1 MLRSCLIAAL
11 RNLTRN
17 KLYAGIN
24 IIGLAV
30 GFAAA
35 MLIALYVRYETS
47 YDAWLPNSDRT
58 YMLIMTSTHPG
69 GEVRKYRE
77 APGDLARAMSAEQPA
92 IQSLAR
98 LMRIKMPIRH
108 GEVEAVERSFFWA
121 DPNVFAL
128 LQLPALYGDLSS
140 ALDQPDSVVI
150 TRKMARKY
158 FGKDNP
164 IGETLELN
172 RKYVLKVTAV
182 LKDFPSNTNL
192 DAEIIASG
200 RSTVSGLTYIDTHPP
215 CPTCF
220 TTNTE
225 VYLRLKPGA
234 TIDSLTNSMPA
245 FLDAHRHAEVVF
257 SEAEGTHFGFELVPL
272 RQLHTR
278 PDLAAYLKP
287 IADPAILYAISGIG
301 LLIVLAASINFIN
314 LMTAR
319 AGRRATEVGIRKV
332 AGAGR
337 RDLMT
342 QFVGE
347 SVLYVTFSA
356 ILAIALVELAL
367 PSLEA
372 FMNAQIAFDWWRQP
386 ALMLMILGL
395 IISVGL
401 SAGFYPAFV
410 MSSFRPASV
419 LKDGGLPVSG
429 AIPLRQALVVLQFA
443 ILIAL
448 TVATFVVA
456 LQTDYARKDGMRLNT
471 DQVLMLDA
479 TVSYA
484 DMPDKTTC
492 GAAFR
497 DAVTRLP
504 GVQDTACSDGWT
516 DGFQDGNFSA
526 ITEKGATV
534 EASYFSVDFRFFEL
548 YGVKAVAG
556 RLFSHEHPGDTVF
569 IDDRTQVVF
578 QAPIVINETAVK
590 AFGFPSAA
598 EAIGKSVTFDWG
610 RPQKGPSTIIGV
622 VPDIALDAIH
632 TVIAPQIYCVN
643 LKDHAVLH
651 VKLNGRD
658 IPETLDAIQRLWVKL
673 GPRTPLHLAF
683 MDEWL
688 QRYYVDVIRQ
698 SQLFTAFAGVA
709 LFIAG
714 LGLFGLS
721 AFTAERRTKEIG
733 IRKAMG
739 ANRFD
744 IMKLLLW
751 QFAKPVLWANLI
763 AWPVAWY
770 CMNRWLHGF
779 AAHVELRLW
788 IFAAAT
794 GIALAIALFT
804 VSIHAFRVA
813 TARPVRAL
821 RYE

>member
-1 MLRSCLIAAL
+1 MLV
-11 RNLTRN
+11 T
-17 KLYAGIN
+17 
-24 IIGLAV
+24 
-30 GFAAA
+30 
-35 MLIALYVRYETS
+35 TS
-47 YDAWLPNSDRT
+47 AQ
-58 YMLIMTSTHPG
+58 PG
-69 GEVRKYRE
+69 GEVKKYRG
-77 APGDLARAMSAEQPA
+77 APGDVARAMALELPA

-98 LMRIKMPIRH
+98 LARAKKPIRH
-108 GEVEAVERSFFWA
+108 GDIEGIERTFFWA
-121 DPNVFAL
+121 DPNVFEL
-128 LQLPALYGDLSS
+128 LQLPALHGDLST
-140 ALDQPDSVVI
+140 ALNQPDSVVI

-164 IGETLELN
+164 IGETLEVN
-172 RKYVLKVTAV
+172 RTIPLKVTAV
-182 LKDFPSNTNL
+182 LKDLPSNTNL
-192 DAEIIASG
+192 DTEVIASG
-200 RSTVSGLTYIDTHPP
+200 QSAASSLTYIDTHAP
-215 CPTCF
+215 CSACF
-220 TTNTE
+220 DADTE

-234 TIDSLTNSMPA
+234 TIDGLIDPMLASLGV
-245 FLDAHRHAEVVF
+245 HRHSAVAYAN
-257 SEAEGTHFGFELVPL
+257 AEGVRYGFELVPL

-287 IADPAILYAISGIG
+287 IANPTILYAMAAIG
-301 LLIVLAASINFIN
+301 FLIVVAASINFIN

-337 RDLMT
+337 RDLMS

-347 SVLYVTFSA
+347 STLYVTLSA
-356 ILAIALVELAL
+356 ILALAMAELAL

-372 FMNAQIAFDWWRQP
+372 FMNAQIEFDWWRRP
-386 ALMLMILGL
+386 ALIATIAGL
-395 IISVGL
+395 ILSVGL
-401 SAGFYPAFV
+401 LAGAYPAFV

-419 LKDGGLPVSG
+419 LKAGGLPVSG
-429 AIPLRQALVVLQFA
+429 AIPLRQVLVVLQFA

-448 TVATFVVA
+448 TIATFVVS
-456 LQTDYARKDGMRLNT
+456 LQTDYARKDGMRLDT
-471 DQVLMLDA
+471 DQVLMADSIA
-479 TVSYA
+479 SYA
-484 DMPDKTTC
+484 DMPDKTSC

-504 GVQDTACSDGWT
+504 GVLDAACSDGWT
-516 DGFQDGNFSA
+516 DGFQDSNFSA
-526 ITEKGATV
+526 ILEKGTV
-534 EASYFSVDFRFFEL
+534 VQVSYFSVDFGFFEM
-548 YGVKAVAG
+548 YGVKPVAG
-556 RLFSHEHPGDTVF
+556 RLFSRGHSSDAVF
-569 IDDRTQVVF
+569 IDDRAQAVF
-578 QAPIVINETAVK
+578 QAPIVINETAVR

-643 LKDHAVLH
+643 LKDHGVLH

-658 IPETLDAIQRLWVKL
+658 IPETLDAIQRLWAKL
-673 GPRTPLHLAF
+673 GPPVPLRLAF
-683 MDEWL
+683 MNEWL
-688 QRYYVDVIRQ
+688 QRYYLDVIRQ

-770 CMNRWLHGF
+770 LMNRWLHGF

-788 IFAAAT
+788 IFIAAT
-794 GIALAIALFT
+794 AVALTIALAT

-813 TARPVRAL
+813 TARPVTAL